1 MKSVLVLL
9 MILVDSSST
18 RATLTLMKSK
28 TQLMVLTQS
37 E

>member
-9 MILVDSSST
+9 MILVDSSLT
-18 RATLTLMKSK
+18 RVTSTLMKSK
-28 TQLMVLTQS
+28 TQLMVSTQS